1 MPPPNKLQPIIVKK
15 VKKGDHDAHSTA
27 WKIALADFMTALMC
41 FFLVMWLTTILNTDT
56 KPDVSRFFN
65 MSGVDES
72 DVGIGGIL
80 GGSTITVD
88 GPLSQMAAE
97 FTVVPPMGAV
107 DKNES
112 QVLGRYLPKTQGQK
126 GAPAA
131 LLALEAKKR
140 AHMREVAQ
148 AIARD
153 LHKRPEIGQYI
164 RMTEDKQYI
173 RIDFLDTYPKP
184 MFAVGSKDLLPEA
197 GQVVEHVART
207 LCQYAGTTSIEG
219 HTDSLAYHDRY
230 YTNWELSSD
239 RANATRRFLGRR
251 VPDLKINAVVGKGA
265 QRLKSQIGDVTS
277 NNRRVSLLFY
287 PDDQLL
293 TQKEGQSAQTLSR
306 SPEREEHR
314 ESTKVKSLEE
324 LVEGED
330 SSAEAASNAAQK
342 KAVKYII

>member
-1 MPPPNKLQPIIVKK
+1 MAPPNKLQPIIIKK
-15 VKKGDHDAHSTA
+15 IKKGDHDVHSTA

-80 GGSTITVD
+80 GGSTITVE

-107 DKNES
+107 EKNES
-112 QVLGRYLPKTQGQK
+112 EVLGRYLPKTQGQK
-126 GAPAA
+126 GLPSA
-131 LLALEAKKR
+131 LLELESKKR
-140 AHMREVAQ
+140 MS
-148 AIARD
+148 AIARAIAQD
-153 LHKRPEIGQYI
+153 LHQHPGIGKHI
-164 RMTEDKQYI
+164 HMTEERQYI
-173 RIDFLDTYPKP
+173 RIDFLDSYPKP

-197 GQVVEHVART
+197 GQVVEHVAKT
-207 LCQYAGTTSIEG
+207 LRQYAGTTSIEG
-219 HTDSLAYHDRY
+219 HTDSLVYHDQY

-265 QRLKSQIGDVTS
+265 HQLKDQIGGVTS
-277 NNRRVSLLFY
+277 SNRRVSLLFY
-287 PDDQLL
+287 PDEQLL
-293 TQKEGQSAQTLSR
+293 TQQNEGKANALSR
-306 SPEREEHR
+306 SQEH
-314 ESTKVKSLEE
+314 EKEQENTKVKSLEE
-324 LVEGED
+324 LVEGGD
-330 SSAEAASNAAQK
+330 FSAEAASKAAQK